1 MTVYD
6 LPLVNACL
14 NLTATILLV
23 IARGA
28 IKRRE
33 IEKHKKLMIASFSTS
48 VVFLICYLIYH
59 YNVLSV
65 PFREPEWFRP
75 IYLVILITHVILA
88 AVVPILAV
96 ITLRRG
102 LKRDDTKHKKIAKY
116 TYPIWLYVSVTGVVI
131 YLLLYRIF
139 PQQIPQ

>member
-14 NLTATILLV
+14 NATATILL
-23 IARGA
+23 ILGRSA
-28 IKRRE
+28 IRRRD
-33 IEKHKKLMIASFSTS
+33 IEKHKKLMIASFSVS
-48 VVFLICYLIYH
+48 IIFLICYLIYH

-102 LKRDDTKHKKIAKY
+102 LKRDDVKHKKIAKY
-116 TYPIWLYVSVTGVVI
+116 TYPIWLYVSITGVII
-131 YLLLYRIF
+131 YALLYQIF
-139 PQQIPQ
+139 PQQVAQ